1 MTGQTMTQSHRNRK
15 SPRKKGY
22 DYSLAG
28 VYFVTICTHE
38 RDMIFGDV
46 LNGVMRY
53 TALGHIVHDCWV
65 TTSDHFP
72 HIEVDC
78 FVVMPNHVHAI
89 IVIHEKNVDEK
100 TDEINKNLDVGTRHA
115 LSLHNH
121 TEPNGHGV
129 MKNGRFYPS
138 GVKPRSLGAIVGS
151 YKSAVTKIANRTLDD
166 PPSFLWQ
173 SRYHDHIIRNDK
185 EFNMIRQYVL
195 ANPARWNEDRF
206 NE

>member
-1 MTGQTMTQSHRNRK
+1 MKQPTRNRK
-15 SPRKKGY
+15 SPRKKDY
-22 DYSLAG
+22 DYSLSG
-28 VYFVTICTHE
+28 VYFITICTHE
-38 RDMIFGDV
+38 GELMFGDV
-46 LNGVMRY
+46 VDGAMQRTV
-53 TALGHIVHDCWV
+53 LGQIAHDCWL
-65 TTSDHFP
+65 TTPDHFP

-78 FVVMPNHVHAI
+78 FIVMPNHVHAI
-89 IVIHEKNVDEK
+89 IIIYDRENDDVD
-100 TDEINKNLDVGTRHA
+100 VRTRHA
-115 LSLHNH
+115 LSLHDHN
-121 TEPNGHGV
+121 EPNRHGV

-195 ANPARWNEDRF
+195 SNPARWDNDRF